1 MTAHTSAHR
10 PASTV
15 SPVLALGAVALTVA
29 DLQRSLAHYQQV
41 IGLRVLEQSD
51 GRALLGAGTT
61 ALVEVREQK
70 GAAPSVTGHTGLYH
84 LAMLL
89 PGRADLGR
97 FVAHLM
103 AERISVQGASEH
115 LVSEA
120 LYLQD
125 PDGHGIEVYA
135 DRDVAGWEWQS
146 GQVRMATLAADI
158 AGIVASAG
166 EDTAWCGLPGGTV
179 MGHVH
184 LKVNDLS
191 SARAF
196 YEGLLGLD
204 VVVDFS
210 RQGALFVSQGGY
222 HHHFGLNVWQ
232 SRSGRRAQDGEA
244 RLLSAQVYM
253 PAAELE
259 PIRARLLK
267 AGYSAGSVG
276 EPFTVSD
283 PAGNLLH
290 FIQRT
295 GTVSSGPVSKAS
307 E

>member
-1 MTAHTSAHR
+1 MTASRQVDDVGMSASTSASQLG
-10 PASTV
+10 STV
-15 SPVLALGAVALTVA
+15 SPVLALGAVILTVA
-29 DLQRSLAHYQQV
+29 DLARSVAYYRQA
-41 IGLRVLEQSD
+41 IGLRVLEQSE

-61 ALVEVREQK
+61 ALVELREQK
-70 GAAPSVTGHTGLYH
+70 GAVPSSPRHTGLYH
-84 LAMLL
+84 LAILL
-89 PGRADLGR
+89 PSRADLGR
-97 FVAHLM
+97 FVSHLM
-103 AERISVQGASEH
+103 TEQLAVQGASDH

-135 DRDVAGWEWQS
+135 DRDAAGWEWQN
-146 GQVRMATLAADI
+146 GQVQMGTLAADI

-166 EDTAWCGLPGGTV
+166 EDTAWRGLPESTV

-184 LKVNDLS
+184 LKVDDLS
-191 SARAF
+191 RARAF

-222 HHHFGLNVWQ
+222 HHHFGLNVWH
-232 SRSGRRAQDGEA
+232 SRDGTAAQDGEA
-244 RLLSAQVYM
+244 RLLSAQVYL

-259 PIRARLLK
+259 VVRGRLLL
-267 AGYSAGSVG
+267 AGYAAGPAG
-276 EPFTVSD
+276 EPFAVSD

-290 FIQRT
+290 FSLR
-295 GTVSSGPVSKAS
+295 S
-307 E
+307 